1 MKVLLFLGS
10 GVSYPTKLPSVD
22 EITQK
27 LLYCDW
33 QSVSNSIFRPGLGEQ
48 KSVDWPVERQQ
59 KFLRWL
65 SAFADDYFRAPE
77 RKLPQR
83 RVNYEDL
90 YYLIHQIISDRCNG
104 IHNPAIGKFILE
116 AQSATHDLCK
126 DHLNER
132 FNLADL
138 AEESSRFIHFGVRHL
153 LTTAKEPEGLG
164 CVKHLATDDSIS
176 KLDIVTL
183 NHDLLLEKVLGEDC
197 ADGFDVVD
205 GDGRFYNPAWFDV
218 KKYRIRLLKL
228 HGSIHWRS
236 LYRRSDEPRLCF
248 IPLKASLLECCDPQ
262 GQRIAYDPEPVILIG
277 SFNKLLDYRFGIFA
291 DLHFRFFQ
299 LLRKRSTIV
308 MSGYGWNDIGINS
321 WLSEWFEW
329 SAKNFLVLLDEKQR
343 GEIKIRIN
351 SSFQHRFDDLVE
363 SRRII
368 LVPKWISKI
377 SANCLLK
384 LLQKLRA
391 RKAF

>member
-1 MKVLLFLGS
+1 
-10 GVSYPTKLPSVD
+10 
-22 EITQK
+22 
-27 LLYCDW
+27 
-33 QSVSNSIFRPGLGEQ
+33 
-48 KSVDWPVERQQ
+48 
-59 KFLRWL
+59 
-65 SAFADDYFRAPE
+65 
-77 RKLPQR
+77 
-83 RVNYEDL
+83 
-90 YYLIHQIISDRCNG
+90 
-104 IHNPAIGKFILE
+104 
-116 AQSATHDLCK
+116 
-126 DHLNER
+126 
-132 FNLADL
+132 
-138 AEESSRFIHFGVRHL
+138 
-153 LTTAKEPEGLG
+153 
-164 CVKHLATDDSIS
+164 
-176 KLDIVTL
+176 
-183 NHDLLLEKVLGEDC
+183 
-197 ADGFDVVD
+197 
-205 GDGRFYNPAWFDV
+205 
-218 KKYRIRLLKL
+218 
-228 HGSIHWRS
+228 
-236 LYRRSDEPRLCF
+236 
-248 IPLKASLLECCDPQ
+248 LKASLLECCDSQ